1 MKNMARDYIRTVTD
15 MERYFYGAGN
25 AMGYSY
31 SGSEL
36 LKADSPMMSTTAGTY
51 QAIYGRK
58 VWSQLNQEFN
68 AFSILPK
75 RPWERSG
82 WRVITARPDATIG
95 GGVAEN
101 ATLPDTSKPTF
112 QHIAAKPKTVVHTFD
127 MSETAM
133 FLADKDDGLGDIRS
147 VLKEEMGKHHA
158 ETINLMLCKDAG
170 TVAGNDFESL
180 DRVTG
185 NDGGS
190 TGGTT
195 SMETGADNAT
205 DHCGA
210 SDLDIYSIDRSAN
223 SWSNAA
229 VNCGAD
235 VTVANQRTLSLDHL
249 DSIFQTTWTQGG
261 NPKVI
266 LTGYDTLMR
275 LQQLLQSQQRFME
288 EKRITPTYNG
298 VKGVPGVEAGFIVA
312 TYNGVPII
320 PSKDVGKGGPANADG
335 LSKMYFLD
343 TDYMYF
349 STAIPTQYFESG
361 IETGDPFA
369 INRLGQEGMYR
380 SMGELWTT
388 FFRGHGSIRDLK

>member
-1 MKNMARDYIRTVTD
+1 MARDYIRTVTD

-82 WRVITARPDATIG
+82 WRVITARPDATVG

-158 ETINLMLCKDAG
+158 ETINLMLCKDSE

-190 TGGTT
+190 GGGLT
-195 SMETGADNAT
+195 SMETGASSGT

-229 VNCGAD
+229 VNCGSDRA
-235 VTVANQRTLSLDHL
+235 AGNQRTLSLDHL
-249 DSIFQTTWTQGG
+249 DTIFQTTWTNGG

-320 PSKDVGKGGPANADG
+320 PSKDVEKDG
-335 LSKMYFLD
+335 LSRMYFLD

-388 FFRGHGSIRDLK
+388 FFKGHGSIRDLK

>member
-1 MKNMARDYIRTVTD
+1 MKNMARDYIRNITD

-36 LKADSPMMSTTAGTY
+36 LKADAPMLSTTAGTY

-82 WRVITARPDATIG
+82 WRVITERPSFTVG

-101 ATLPDTSKPTF
+101 ATLPDTTKPTF

-158 ETINLMLCKDAG
+158 EHINKMLTTDCD

-180 DRVTG
+180 DRITG
-185 NDGGS
+185 NDGGAS
-190 TGGTT
+190 GGLT
-195 SMETGADNAT
+195 SMETGAAAA

-223 SWSNAA
+223 SWSNAE
-229 VNCGAD
+229 VNCGSNQDA
-235 VTVANQRTLSLDHL
+235 ANRRTLSLDHL
-249 DSIFQTTWTQGG
+249 DSLFQQIWVRGG

-288 EKRITPTYNG
+288 EKRVTPTYNG

-320 PSKDVGKGGPANADG
+320 PSKDVVKDG
-335 LSKMYFLD
+335 ISRMYFLD
-343 TDYMYF
+343 TDYLYF

-380 SMGELWTT
+380 SMGEVWTT
-388 FFRGHGSIRDLK
+388 FFGGHGSIRDLQ

>member
-1 MKNMARDYIRTVTD
+1 MARNYVRTVTD
-15 MERYFYGAGN
+15 MERYYYGAGN
-25 AMGYSY
+25 SMGYSY

-36 LKADSPMMSTTAGTY
+36 LKADSPMLSTTAGTY

-75 RPWERSG
+75 RPWDRSG
-82 WRVITARPDATIG
+82 WRVITEKPNSGVVHG
-95 GGVAEN
+95 GIAEN
-101 ATLPDTSKPTF
+101 GTLPETVKPVF
-112 QHIAAKPKTVVHTFD
+112 QHVAAKPKTIAHSFD
-127 MSETAM
+127 VSEVAV
-133 FLADKDDGLGDIRS
+133 FLADKDDGLGDMRS

-158 ETINLMLCKDAG
+158 EMVNKMLLTDSE
-170 TVAGNDFESL
+170 TVAGNNFESL

-185 NDGGS
+185 NDGGAS
-190 TGGTT
+190 GGLT
-195 SMETGADNAT
+195 SMETGASSGT

-210 SDLDIYSIDRSAN
+210 TDLDIYSIDRSAN
-223 SWSNAA
+223 SWSNAV

-235 VTVANQRTLSLDHL
+235 RAAGSRRTMSLDQL
-249 DSIFQTTWTQGG
+249 DDVFQRMWELGG

-275 LQQLLQSQQRFME
+275 LQQLLQAQQRFME
-288 EKRITPTYNG
+288 EKRVTPTYNG
-298 VKGVPGVEAGFIVA
+298 VKGVPGIEAGFIVA

-320 PSKDVGKGGPANADG
+320 PSKDVEKDG
-335 LSKMYFLD
+335 LSRMYFLD
-343 TDYMYF
+343 TDYLYF

-369 INRLGQEGMYR
+369 INRLGQEGLFR
-380 SMGELWTT
+380 TMGEVWTT
-388 FFRGHGSIRDLK
+388 FFRAQGSIRDLK

>member
-1 MKNMARDYIRTVTD
+1 MARDYIRNITD

-36 LKADSPMMSTTAGTY
+36 LKADAPMLSTTAGTY

-82 WRVITARPDATIG
+82 WRVITERPSFTVG

-101 ATLPDTSKPTF
+101 ATLPDTTKPTF

-158 ETINLMLCKDAG
+158 EHINKMLTTDCD

-180 DRVTG
+180 DRITG
-185 NDGGS
+185 NDGGAS
-190 TGGTT
+190 GGLT
-195 SMETGADNAT
+195 SMETGSAAA

-223 SWSNAA
+223 SWSNAE
-229 VNCGAD
+229 VNCGANQD
-235 VTVANQRTLSLDHL
+235 AANRRTLSLDHL
-249 DSIFQTTWTQGG
+249 DSLFQQIWVRGG

-288 EKRITPTYNG
+288 EKRVTPTYNG

-320 PSKDVGKGGPANADG
+320 PSKDVTKDG
-335 LSKMYFLD
+335 ISRMYFLD
-343 TDYMYF
+343 TDYIYF

-380 SMGELWTT
+380 SMGEIWTT
-388 FFRGHGSIRDLK
+388 FFGGHGSIRDLQ